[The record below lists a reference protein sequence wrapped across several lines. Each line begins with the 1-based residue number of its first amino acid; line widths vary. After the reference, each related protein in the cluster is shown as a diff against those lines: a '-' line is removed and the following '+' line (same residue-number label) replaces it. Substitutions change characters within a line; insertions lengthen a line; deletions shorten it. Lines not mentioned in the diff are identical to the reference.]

1 MKVVYPV
8 FVPRRD
14 YRFEYAE
21 DALEFIE
28 DNFCSKGCKFACGDL
43 EFPSSGCYTL
53 PENICF
59 EIPVPTIVD
68 ADVRGLICK
77 AYEGYNNVV

>member
-8 FVPRRD
+8 FIPRRD

-28 DNFCSKGCKFACGDL
+28 INFCSKGCKFSCGDIDY
-43 EFPSSGCYTL
+43 PSMGCVTMVDEL
-53 PENICF
+53 LL
-59 EIPVPTIVD
+59 EIPVKTIVD
-68 ADVRGLICK
+68 ADERGLICT
-77 AYEGYNNVV
+77 AYEGYND